1 MTLLP
6 VSVLIDPR
14 LFAVPTWEHSVP
26 SETLQN
32 LLNGFLE
39 LLPFIML
46 IGHMALE
53 SIRRG
58 SPLHADGTVMLE
70 IVLHLSAFQKLCP
83 GASL

>member
-1 MTLLP
+1 M
-6 VSVLIDPR
+6 S
-14 LFAVPTWEHSVP
+14 
-26 SETLQN
+26 SEALQY

-53 SIRRG
+53 SIRCS

-70 IVLHLSAFQKLCP
+70 IFLDLCAFQKLCP
-83 GASL
+83 GAGL